1 MSNGKTIELNRVV
14 SHFGPLNLKV
24 ESHLAEGTIEAS
36 VTLLDKKRLPAS
48 VVIRLPHP
56 EGCKALR
63 VEGGAYDSV
72 TETVTIKSFR
82 GKATVK
88 LTF

>member
-1 MSNGKTIELNRVV
+1 V
-14 SHFGPLNLKV
+14 
-24 ESHLAEGTIEAS
+24 IEAS

-63 VEGGAYDSV
+63 VEGGTYDSV
-72 TETVTIKSFR
+72 TETVTIKPFR